1 MQAEAKN
8 DLLETN
14 CDVILLSHA
23 LLVDVRVGKDVG
35 EKEMERDG

>member
-14 CDVILLSHA
+14 CDVILFSHA
-23 LLVDVRVGKDVG
+23 LLVDVRVSKDVG